1 MLKNTRKNIKES
13 LKYKPI
19 QKFFTFFALNMF
31 KREILVFA
39 LLLSSITSQA
49 QETRYRYLVL
59 FKDKNNSAYSV
70 RNPELFLS
78 AAAISR
84 RLKNK
89 VAITEQDL
97 PVNQAYIQEIKA
109 TGALIVYPLKWINGV
124 LIKEKP
130 KNIAKI
136 KALKSVAG
144 LYKNMPLDS
153 SSDLRLQSQS
163 KQNIQDTEGMD
174 YGISFAQIT
183 QLGVDKMHTKGFMG
197 KNVTITILDDGFLQ
211 ADKAGFLHAI
221 YTEKRLLG
229 TLTTDPSLSSIYL
242 GGSHGTEVWST
253 IAAQAPG
260 KLFGTAYQAQFALA
274 QTEESEHE
282 LLIEEA
288 NWMRGAEWA
297 DSLGTDIITSSLGYS
312 DFDNSKYDHS
322 YAEMNGRTTL
332 VTKAAAWAASKGIVC
347 TISAGNQGS
356 SAWKYITAPAD
367 ADSILSVSAVDRT
380 GLRASFSSIGPSSDL
395 RIKPD
400 IAAMGLATIAGLPSG
415 SLGSFSGTSFSAPL
429 IAGLVAGI
437 IQANPTK
444 TAQEIIQGIRQSG
457 TQFSKPDNFLGYGI
471 PHFERANQILNPILG
486 SEPLLNQSIQV
497 SPNPV
502 AFGQRIQIKS
512 STISTI
518 KLEIINS
525 QGVII
530 QTLSSTVP
538 DFDFFPAPFVS
549 GKYYFRFT
557 TENQTQVIPVLLNL

>member
-1 MLKNTRKNIKES
+1 
-13 LKYKPI
+13 
-19 QKFFTFFALNMF
+19 MF

-39 LLLSSITSQA
+39 LLLSSITSLA

-89 VAITEQDL
+89 VAINEQDL

-136 KALKSVAG
+136 RALKSVAS

-153 SSDLRLQSQS
+153 SSYLRLQVQANQISDDA
-163 KQNIQDTEGMD
+163 NALD
-174 YGISFAQIT
+174 YGISLPQIT
-183 QLGVDKMHTKGFMG
+183 QLGIDQMHAKGFSG
-197 KNVTITILDDGFLQ
+197 KDIKIAVLDDGFSRADQIGYLQ
-211 ADKAGFLHAI
+211 AI
-221 YTEKRLLG
+221 YTDKRLLG
-229 TLTTDPSLSSIYL
+229 TLVTNPSLNSVYE
-242 GGSHGTEVWST
+242 GGAHGTQVWST

-260 KLFGTAYQAQFALA
+260 KLFGTAFQAQFAIA

-282 LLIEEA
+282 LLVEEA

-297 DSLGTDIITSSLGYS
+297 DSLGTDIISSSLGYS
-312 DFDNSKYDHS
+312 EFDNSRYNHRYSD
-322 YAEMNGRTTL
+322 MDGRTTL
-332 VTKAAAWAASKGIVC
+332 VSKAAAWAASKGIVC
-347 TISAGNQGS
+347 IISAGNQGS
-356 SAWKYITAPAD
+356 DSWKYITAPAD
-367 ADSILSVSAVDRT
+367 ADSILSVGAVDRT

-415 SLGSFSGTSFSAPL
+415 SFGSISGTSFSAPL

-437 IQANPTK
+437 IQANPQK
-444 TAQEIIQGIRQSG
+444 TAQEIIHGIRKSG
-457 TQFSKPDNFLGYGI
+457 TQASKPDQLLGYGI
-471 PHFERANQILNPILG
+471 PHFDRISQLLNPVL
-486 SEPLLNQSIQV
+486 SIETKEKSTFKV
-497 SPNPV
+497 FPNP
-502 AFGQRIQIKS
+502 ASIGQRIRVFTDGAQ
-512 STISTI
+512 TGT
-518 KLEIINS
+518 LEIINI
-525 QGVII
+525 QGTIVESINFR
-530 QTLSSTVP
+530 QAE
-538 DFDFFPAPFVS
+538 FDFFAAPFVS

-557 TENQTQVIPVLLNL
+557 VGNQVKVIPVLLNQ

>member
-1 MLKNTRKNIKES
+1 
-13 LKYKPI
+13 
-19 QKFFTFFALNMF
+19 MF

-39 LLLSSITSQA
+39 LLLSSITSLA

-89 VAITEQDL
+89 VAINEQDL

-136 KALKSVAG
+136 RALKSVAS

-153 SSDLRLQSQS
+153 SSYLRLQVQANQISDDA
-163 KQNIQDTEGMD
+163 NALD
-174 YGISFAQIT
+174 YGISLPQIT
-183 QLGVDKMHTKGFMG
+183 QLGIDQMHAKGFSG
-197 KNVTITILDDGFLQ
+197 KDIKIAVLDDGFSRADQIGYLQ
-211 ADKAGFLHAI
+211 AI
-221 YTEKRLLG
+221 YTDKRLLG
-229 TLTTDPSLSSIYL
+229 TLVTNPSLNSVYE
-242 GGSHGTEVWST
+242 GGAHGTQVWST

-260 KLFGTAYQAQFALA
+260 KLFGTAFQAQFAIA

-282 LLIEEA
+282 LLVEEA
-288 NWMRGAEWA
+288 NWLRGAEWA
-297 DSLGTDIITSSLGYS
+297 DSLGTDIISSSLGYS
-312 DFDNSKYDHS
+312 EFDNSRYNHRYSD
-322 YAEMNGRTTL
+322 MDGRTTL
-332 VTKAAAWAASKGIVC
+332 VSKAAVWAASKGIVC
-347 TISAGNQGS
+347 IISAGNQGS
-356 SAWKYITAPAD
+356 DSWKYITAPAD
-367 ADSILSVSAVDRT
+367 ADSILSVGAVDRT

-415 SLGSFSGTSFSAPL
+415 SFGSISGTSFSAPL

-437 IQANPTK
+437 IQANPQK
-444 TAQEIIQGIRQSG
+444 TAQEIIQGIRKSG
-457 TQFSKPDNFLGYGI
+457 TQASKPDQLLGYGI
-471 PHFERANQILNPILG
+471 PHFDRISQLLNPVL
-486 SEPLLNQSIQV
+486 SIETKEKSTFKV
-497 SPNPV
+497 FPNP
-502 AFGQRIQIKS
+502 ASIGQRIRVFTDGAQ
-512 STISTI
+512 TGT
-518 KLEIINS
+518 LEIINI
-525 QGVII
+525 QGTIVESINFR
-530 QTLSSTVP
+530 QAE
-538 DFDFFPAPFVS
+538 FDFFAAPFVS

-557 TENQTQVIPVLLNL
+557 VGNQVKVIPVLLNQ

>member
-1 MLKNTRKNIKES
+1 ML
-13 LKYKPI
+13 
-19 QKFFTFFALNMF
+19 

-39 LLLSSITSQA
+39 LLLSSITSLA

-70 RNPELFLS
+70 RNPKLFLS

-89 VAITEQDL
+89 VAINEQDL

-136 KALKSVAG
+136 RALKSVAS

-153 SSDLRLQSQS
+153 SSYLRLQVQANQISDDA
-163 KQNIQDTEGMD
+163 NALD
-174 YGISFAQIT
+174 YGISLPQIT
-183 QLGVDKMHTKGFMG
+183 QLGIDQMHAKGFSG
-197 KNVTITILDDGFLQ
+197 KDIKIAVLDDGFSRADQIGYLQ
-211 ADKAGFLHAI
+211 AI
-221 YTEKRLLG
+221 YTDKRLLG
-229 TLTTDPSLSSIYL
+229 TLVTNPSLNSVYE
-242 GGSHGTEVWST
+242 GGAHGTQVWST

-260 KLFGTAYQAQFALA
+260 KLFGTAFQAQFAIA

-282 LLIEEA
+282 LLVEEA

-297 DSLGTDIITSSLGYS
+297 DSLGTDIISSSLGYS
-312 DFDNSKYDHS
+312 EFDNSRYNHRYSD
-322 YAEMNGRTTL
+322 MDGRTTL
-332 VTKAAAWAASKGIVC
+332 VSKAAAWAASKGIVC
-347 TISAGNQGS
+347 IISAGNQGS
-356 SAWKYITAPAD
+356 DSWKYITAPAD
-367 ADSILSVSAVDRT
+367 ADSILSVGAVDRT

-415 SLGSFSGTSFSAPL
+415 SLGSISGTSFSAPL

-437 IQANPTK
+437 IQANPQK
-444 TAQEIIQGIRQSG
+444 TAQEIIQGIRKSG
-457 TQFSKPDNFLGYGI
+457 TQASKPDQLLGYGI
-471 PHFERANQILNPILG
+471 PHFDRISQLLNPVL
-486 SEPLLNQSIQV
+486 SIETKEKSTFKV
-497 SPNPV
+497 FPNP
-502 AFGQRIQIKS
+502 ASIGQRIRVFTDGAQ
-512 STISTI
+512 TGT
-518 KLEIINS
+518 LEIINI
-525 QGVII
+525 QGTIVESINFR
-530 QTLSSTVP
+530 QAE
-538 DFDFFPAPFVS
+538 FDFFAAPFVS

-557 TENQTQVIPVLLNL
+557 VGNQVKVIPVLLNQ

>member
-39 LLLSSITSQA
+39 LLLSSITSLA

-59 FKDKNNSAYSV
+59 FKDKINSAYSV

-144 LYKNMPLDS
+144 IYKNMPLDS
-153 SSDLRLQSQS
+153 SSDLRLQVQANQISDDA
-163 KQNIQDTEGMD
+163 NALD
-174 YGISFAQIT
+174 YGISLPQIT
-183 QLGVDKMHTKGFMG
+183 QLCVDQMHAKGFSG
-197 KNVTITILDDGFLQ
+197 KDIKIAVLDDGFSR
-211 ADKAGFLHAI
+211 ADQIGFLQAI
-221 YTEKRLLG
+221 YTDKRLLG
-229 TLTTDPSLSSIYL
+229 TLVTNPSLNSVYE
-242 GGSHGTEVWST
+242 GGAHGTQVWST

-260 KLFGTAYQAQFALA
+260 RLFGTAFQAQFAIA

-282 LLIEEA
+282 LLVEEA

-297 DSLGTDIITSSLGYS
+297 DSLGTDIISSSLGYS
-312 DFDNSKYDHS
+312 EFDNSRYNHRYTD
-322 YAEMNGRTTL
+322 MDGRTTL
-332 VTKAAAWAASKGIVC
+332 VSKAAAWAAGKGIVC
-347 TISAGNQGS
+347 IVSAGNQGS
-356 SAWKYITAPAD
+356 DSWKYITAPAD
-367 ADSILSVSAVDRT
+367 ADSILSVGAVDRT

>member
-1 MLKNTRKNIKES
+1 
-13 LKYKPI
+13 
-19 QKFFTFFALNMF
+19 MF
-31 KREILVFA
+31 KREILIFA
-39 LLLSSITSQA
+39 FVLSAFTSLS

-78 AAAISR
+78 AAAIKR

-136 KALKSVAG
+136 SALKSVAS

-153 SSDLRLQSQS
+153 SSDLRLQVQANQISDDA
-163 KQNIQDTEGMD
+163 NALD
-174 YGISFAQIT
+174 YGISLPQIT
-183 QLGVDKMHTKGFMG
+183 QLGVDQMHAKGFSG
-197 KNVTITILDDGFLQ
+197 KDIKIAVLDDGFSR
-211 ADKAGFLHAI
+211 ADQIGFLQAI
-221 YTEKRLLG
+221 YTDKRLLG
-229 TLTTDPSLSSIYL
+229 TLVTNPSLNSVYE
-242 GGSHGTEVWST
+242 GGAHGTQVWST

-260 KLFGTAYQAQFALA
+260 RLFGTAFQAQFALA

-282 LLIEEA
+282 LLVEEA

-297 DSLGTDIITSSLGYS
+297 DSLGTDIISSSLGYS
-312 DFDNSKYDHS
+312 EFDNSRYNHRYSD
-322 YAEMNGRTTL
+322 MDGRTTL
-332 VTKAAAWAASKGIVC
+332 VSKAAAWAASKGIIC
-347 TISAGNQGS
+347 IISAGNQGS
-356 SAWKYITAPAD
+356 DSWKYITAPAD
-367 ADSILSVSAVDRT
+367 ADSILSVGAVDRT

-415 SLGSFSGTSFSAPL
+415 SFGSISGTSFSAPL

-437 IQANPTK
+437 IQANPQK
-444 TAQEIIQGIRQSG
+444 TAQEIIQVVRKSG
-457 TQFSKPDNFLGYGI
+457 TQASKPDQLLGYGI
-471 PHFERANQILNPILG
+471 PHFDRISQLLNPVL
-486 SEPLLNQSIQV
+486 SIETKEKSTFKV
-497 SPNPV
+497 FPNPASV
-502 AFGQRIQIKS
+502 GQRIRIF
-512 STISTI
+512 TDGTPTGT
-518 KLEIINS
+518 LEIINT
-525 QGVII
+525 QGTIVESINFR
-530 QTLSSTVP
+530 QAE
-538 DFDFFPAPFVS
+538 FDFFAAPFVS

-557 TENQTQVIPVLLNL
+557 FGNQVKVIPVFLNLY